1 VNGAIV
7 VARIGKRTLME
18 RYEIADELAG
28 VGAQELLTSTS
39 LARLAYLGKD
49 ATPRVIPIGSS
60 GPT

>member
-1 VNGAIV
+1 
-7 VARIGKRTLME
+7 ME

-49 ATPRVIPIGSS
+49 TTPRVIPIGFFW
-60 GPT
+60 TDLI